1 MKEPKR
7 IKLNPETPTPKEPP
21 KYRLPPLDKP
31 EWNISG
37 QDHDDMYVKIKKE
50 VAKRPDMC
58 VLHPKEGNI
67 YIY

>member
-7 IKLNPETPTPKEPP
+7 IKLNPETPTPKEPL

-37 QDHDDMYVKIKKE
+37 QDNDDMYVECDLDNVNKTLDKINRE
-50 VAKRPDMC
+50 D
-58 VLHPKEGNI
+58 NS
-67 YIY
+67 